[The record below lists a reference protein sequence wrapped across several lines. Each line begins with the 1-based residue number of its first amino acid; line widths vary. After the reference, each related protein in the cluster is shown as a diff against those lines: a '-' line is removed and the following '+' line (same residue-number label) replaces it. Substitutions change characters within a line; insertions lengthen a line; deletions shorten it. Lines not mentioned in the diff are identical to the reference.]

1 MADYYGANIRNAT
14 DSERKFFL
22 SKPQVGGYAA
32 EDNSIV
38 LNPFSTL
45 LPKEQEAVA
54 RNEGLRIALRKH
66 PELQP
71 KFELTPE
78 QQKAFSAYSKNP
90 QDVKNTV
97 FARIITGDPSAKA
110 TQEQS
115 VYANLLHE
123 MLLDEIKTT
132 DKTSR

>member
-1 MADYYGANIRNAT
+1 MADYYGSSVRDAT

-22 SKPQVGGYAA
+22 SNPQVGGYAA
-32 EDNSIV
+32 PDNSIV
-38 LNPFSTL
+38 LNPFSSL
-45 LPKEQEAVA
+45 LPKEQESVA
-54 RNEGLRIALRKH
+54 QNEGLRIALRKY

-78 QQKAFSAYSKNP
+78 QQKQFSSYSKDP

-97 FARIITGDPSAKA
+97 FARIVTGDPSAKA
-110 TQEQS
+110 TKEQT

-123 MLLDEIKTT
+123 MLLGEINTT
-132 DKTSR
+132 TEARR